1 MDETAVYFED
11 ARTQTVDLVSGWR
24 HVIIRSTGFA
34 SMRITV
40 VASVWADSRKAPP
53 MIIHKGN
60 DCATITRQP
69 GPVLNCY
76 QKKSFG

>member
-11 ARTQTVDLVSGWR
+11 ACMQTVNLSGR
-24 HVIIRSTGFA
+24 QHVIIRSTGFA